1 MLSVLL
7 LLSLVITPTLAGPAE
22 DTARLGSYYTDIA
35 IYRSGSGNNVVSIG
49 LGDPVQDFNLTL
61 CTSTVTTVGNG
72 ELTDSYQCRLYPSCI
87 GRLQ

>member
-1 MLSVLL
+1 MLSVLS

-35 IYRSGSGNNVVSIG
+35 IYRSGSGNNVVSVG

-61 CTSTVTTVGNG
+61 CAST
-72 ELTDSYQCRLYPSCI
+72 LTMMERRADGQRPMSTLF
-87 GRLQ
+87 